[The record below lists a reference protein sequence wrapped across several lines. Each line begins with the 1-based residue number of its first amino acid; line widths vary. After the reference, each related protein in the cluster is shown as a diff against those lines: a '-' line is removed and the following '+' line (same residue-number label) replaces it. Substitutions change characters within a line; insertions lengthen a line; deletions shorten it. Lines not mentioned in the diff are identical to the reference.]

1 MLNFKRHTVGSIARD
16 TITAGSN
23 FVRLGFNLIGA
34 TASVVK
40 KGTELAIDATKQGYK
55 QASTD
60 NKQFVVDGETFDNIT
75 VDQDGKII
83 D

>member
-23 FVRLGFNLIGA
+23 FIRLGFNLIGA

-55 QASTD
+55 QASVKEEQLD
-60 NKQFVVDGETFDNIT
+60 VNETTII
-75 VDQDGKII
+75 DQD
-83 D
+83 

>member
-1 MLNFKRHTVGSIARD
+1 MINLKRHTVGSIARD

-23 FVRLGFNLIGA
+23 FIRLGFNLIGA

-55 QASTD
+55 QASAD
-60 NKQFVVDGETFDNIT
+60 NEKFNVSDDIT
-75 VDQDGKII
+75 VDRDGRII